1 MDIGGYSIWTIF
13 LIIAITVGVTVFLL
27 ALEAILK
34 VTGNA
39 IRKFF
44 TTSTSDRSSATS
56 RSDHSTSS
64 IRTHYDNLQVT
75 ENASI
80 EVIRGAYKFLSQ
92 KWHPDKHPNDKER
105 AARIM
110 KVINEAYS
118 VLSDP
123 EQRKEHDAWIRI
135 QHEQSESNEAP
146 QKQSENNEAPQS
158 ENISE
163 PIIFL
168 AKIASGYFGLA
179 KTFWVYGFM
188 VRVVASVLLNII
200 TSTTGFVMF
209 FIVYSVYETLV
220 LMGIWNA
227 SDNYKGLAIWAVLAK
242 VTVVLGAIMLAVGL
256 FVTLVLRP
264 YA

>member
-1 MDIGGYSIWTIF
+1 MNDEDLY
-13 LIIAITVGVTVFLL
+13 
-27 ALEAILK
+27 LEATNEVEGETKSPSLWAKVMALSEGDEVKAKYKYIKIRVEQLKSHQEASQELK
-34 VTGNA
+34 VEGTD
-39 IRKFF
+39 
-44 TTSTSDRSSATS
+44 S
-56 RSDHSTSS
+56 
-64 IRTHYDNLQVT
+64 
-75 ENASI
+75 
-80 EVIRGAYKFLSQ
+80 
-92 KWHPDKHPNDKER
+92 
-105 AARIM
+105 
-110 KVINEAYS
+110 EAFS
-118 VLSDP
+118 VVSDP
-123 EQRKEHDAWIRI
+123 EKGKEDDAWIPSRR
-135 QHEQSESNEAP
+135 EQIENDDAP
-146 QKQSENNEAPQS
+146 QN

-200 TSTTGFVMF
+200 TSTTGFVIF

-242 VTVVLGAIMLAVGL
+242 VTVVLGAIMLAVGF